1 MRWLYSLSIRA
12 YSGIV
17 SLVSPWNVKAKQWIK
32 GRDNQWNNLKPED
45 DKSEWIWFHASS
57 LGEFEQGRPV
67 IEAIKERF
75 PKYKILLT
83 FFSPSGY
90 EIRKNYQF
98 ADKIAYMPS
107 DTVCNAKKLIRNF
120 KFKMA
125 VFIKYEFWFNYMK
138 VLKDNKIPL
147 YYISVRLRPTQHFFK
162 SYGTWF
168 RKQLKNVDYFFV
180 QDQNTARL
188 LESIDYKNVTV
199 NGDTRFDR
207 VATIA
212 RQANKFPII
221 ENFIDGRKCIVAGS
235 TWQPD
240 ENLFYNF
247 IEKLPDDYCLILAP
261 HNIADAHIEQITSQL
276 KTAFVLFTSL
286 ENESKKSK
294 ILVLN
299 TIGIL
304 SQLYQYAQFAYVG
317 GGFGVNIHNIQEAV
331 TFGCPVVFGPKYKNF
346 NEAVDLVRLN
356 GAFSVANQQE
366 FDSIFEKLI
375 SDNSFRQKTSEI
387 CKQYVD
393 SQLGATDVIM
403 SFLEKKL

>member
-1 MRWLYSLSIRA
+1 MRWLYSLSIRI

-17 SLVSPWNVKAKQWIK
+17 SLASLWNPKAKLWIK
-32 GRDNQWNNLKPED
+32 GRENQWNNLKSESTD
-45 DKSEWIWFHASS
+45 FEWIWFHASS
-57 LGEFEQGRPV
+57 LGEFEQGRPLM
-67 IEAIKERF
+67 EAIKKRF

-107 DTVCNAKKLIRNF
+107 DTLCNAKKLMRNF
-120 KFKMA
+120 HIKMA
-125 VFIKYEFWFNYMK
+125 VSIKYEFWFNYMK
-138 VLKDNKIPL
+138 VLKNNKIPL
-147 YYISVRLRPTQHFFK
+147 YYISVRLRSTQHFFK
-162 SYGTWF
+162 FYGTWF
-168 RKQLKNVDYFFV
+168 RIQLKNVDYFFV
-180 QDQNTARL
+180 QDQNTANL
-188 LESIDYKNVTV
+188 LQSIDFKNVVV

-212 RQANKFPII
+212 KQAKKFPLI

-235 TWQPD
+235 SWQPD

-247 IEKLPDDYCLILAP
+247 MDKLPDDYCLILAP
-261 HNIADAHIEQITSQL
+261 HNIENSHIEQIKLSL
-276 KTAFVLFTSL
+276 KTDYVLFSNL
-286 ENESKKSK
+286 ESEVGKSK
-294 ILVLN
+294 ILILN

-304 SQLYQYAQFAYVG
+304 SQLYQYAQFAYIG

-331 TFGCPVVFGPKYKNF
+331 TFGCPVIFGPKYKNF

-356 GAFSVANQQE
+356 GAFSVSNQEE
-366 FDSIFEKLI
+366 FDGIFQKLI
-375 SDNSFRQKTSEI
+375 TDTDFLQKTSKI